1 LQESLPNISLKVL
14 EIQEFSLRLFRHE
27 VCFNNYKKGGRRML
41 GLRQKLSLGFGGL
54 LLIILIIGI
63 QSISHLTQLG
73 QSIDVILR
81 ENYRSVIAC
90 QEMEESLERTESGI
104 LFVLLGEKE
113 KGAEL
118 IQKNEAAFEKAL
130 QAELNNITLPE
141 EGRKA
146 HHLQDLFKR
155 YQATLHEM
163 QGTGTPIHQKQDTY
177 FSKLLPLFVQIKE
190 TADEILQM
198 NQKNMSDA
206 NNLARRSAASARR
219 QMYILLLAGMLVA
232 VGFVLFTG
240 RWILRPINRL
250 IRSAEEIKQGN
261 LELVVQSDSRDE
273 IGQLSEA
280 FNEMASALR
289 ESRRSDQT
297 RLMRIQRATEQTFNS
312 LPDAVAIVDP
322 GGKVDVATETARN
335 VFELKPGKQIRGLP
349 SRWMDE
355 IFTEALRTGRT
366 IVPRGEQRVI
376 QHFVNGEEHYF
387 RPEAIPILG
396 RDMQPTG
403 VVLVLR
409 DVTQERK
416 QEELKRGVI
425 STVSHQLKSPLTSI
439 RMAVHLLLE
448 EKIGS
453 LTPKQ
458 TELLVAAREDSDR
471 LHSILNNLL
480 DISRIESGKVEMNFR
495 KVSSHSMVFE
505 ALEPFQMDFKDR
517 NVTLGTELQ
526 DDLPEVWA
534 DTARMNHV
542 FANLLSNA
550 LRYTPPGGKVT
561 VLGKADEEWVQFSVS
576 DSGRGIPSQYL
587 ARIFEQFFRVPDQET
602 ETGAGLGLAI
612 VKEIVEAHGGT
623 VKVESRLGEGSTFTF
638 TLRRA
643 DRITG
648 GDSQR

>member
-1 LQESLPNISLKVL
+1 
-14 EIQEFSLRLFRHE
+14 
-27 VCFNNYKKGGRRML
+27 ML

-63 QSISHLTQLG
+63 QSINHLTQLG
-73 QSIDVILR
+73 PSIDVILR

-90 QEMEESLERTESGI
+90 QEMKEALERMDSGI
-104 LFVLLGEKE
+104 LFILLGEKE
-113 KGAEL
+113 KGTAL
-118 IQKNEAAFEKAL
+118 IQKSEAAFEKAL
-130 QAELNNITLPE
+130 QVELNNITLPE
-141 EGRKA
+141 EGKKA

-155 YQATLHEM
+155 YQGTLHEM
-163 QGTGTPIHQKQDTY
+163 QGVRMPVHRTRDTY
-177 FSKLLPLFVQIKE
+177 FSNLFTLFIQIKE

-206 NNLARRSAASARR
+206 NDLARRSAASAKR
-219 QMYILLLAGMLVA
+219 QMYVLLLAGMLVA
-232 VGFVLFTG
+232 VGFVLFTR
-240 RWILRPINRL
+240 RWILLPINRL

-273 IGQLSEA
+273 IGKLSEA

-297 RLMRIQRATEQTFNS
+297 RLTRMQRATEQTFNS

-322 GGKVDVATETARN
+322 AGKVEVTTETARN
-335 VFELKPGKQIRGLP
+335 VFGIKPGKQIQNLP
-349 SRWMDE
+349 LGWMGE
-355 IFTEALRTGRT
+355 IFSEAVRTGRT
-366 IVPRGEQRVI
+366 IVPRGEHRVI

-387 RPEAIPILG
+387 RPEAIPILD

-403 VVLVLR
+403 VIMVLQ

-425 STVSHQLKSPLTSI
+425 STVSHQLRSPLTSI

-495 KVSSHSMVFE
+495 KVSPHSMVFE
-505 ALEPFQMDFKDR
+505 ALEPFHADFKDR
-517 NVTLGTELQ
+517 GVTLATEVL

-534 DTARMNHV
+534 DTARIGHV

-550 LRYTPPGGKVT
+550 LRYTPPGGKVS
-561 VLGKADEEWVQFSVS
+561 VLGRADEEWVQFSVS
-576 DSGRGIPSQYL
+576 DTGRGIPDQYL

-623 VKVESRLGEGSTFTF
+623 VNAESRLGVGSTFTF

-643 DRITG
+643 DFASKEGTP
-648 GDSQR
+648 S

>member
-1 LQESLPNISLKVL
+1 
-14 EIQEFSLRLFRHE
+14 
-27 VCFNNYKKGGRRML
+27 ML

-73 QSIDVILR
+73 QSVDVILR

-90 QEMEESLERTESGI
+90 QEMEESLERMDSGT

-113 KGAEL
+113 EGTEL
-118 IQKNEAAFEKAL
+118 IQKNEAVFEKAL

-146 HHLQDLFKR
+146 HHLQDLFKQ

-163 QGTGTPIHQKQDTY
+163 QGIGTPVHQKRDAY
-177 FSKLLPLFVQIKE
+177 FNRLFPLFVQIKE

-206 NNLARRSAASARR
+206 NNLARHSAASAKR

-240 RWILRPINRL
+240 KWILRPIRRL
-250 IRSAEEIKQGN
+250 ISSAEEIKQGN

-280 FNEMASALR
+280 FNDMALALR

-297 RLMRIQRATEQTFNS
+297 RLTRIQRATEQTFNS
-312 LPDAVAIVDP
+312 LPDAVAIIDP

-366 IVPRGEQRVI
+366 IVPSGEQRVI

-403 VVLVLR
+403 VVLVLQ

-439 RMAVHLLLE
+439 RMAIHLLLE

-495 KVSSHSMVFE
+495 KVSPHSMVFE

-517 NVTLGTELQ
+517 NVMLGTELQ

-561 VLGKADEEWVQFSVS
+561 VLGKADEEWVQFSVA
-576 DSGRGIPSQYL
+576 DSGKGIPSQYL
-587 ARIFEQFFRVPDQET
+587 ARIFEQFFRVPDQGT

-643 DRITG
+643 DGITG
-648 GDSQR
+648 EDKGQ

>member
-1 LQESLPNISLKVL
+1 
-14 EIQEFSLRLFRHE
+14 
-27 VCFNNYKKGGRRML
+27 ML
-41 GLRQKLSLGFGGL
+41 GLRQKLSFGFGGL

-63 QSISHLTQLG
+63 QSINHLTHLG
-73 QSIDVILR
+73 PSIDVILR

-90 QEMEESLERTESGI
+90 QEMKEALERMDSGI

-113 KGAEL
+113 KGTEL
-118 IQKNEAAFEKAL
+118 LQRNEAAFKKAL
-130 QAELNNITLPE
+130 QVELDNITLPE
-141 EGRKA
+141 EGKKA

-163 QGTGTPIHQKQDTY
+163 QGIETPVHQKRDAY
-177 FSKLLPLFVQIKE
+177 FSRLLPLFVQIKE

-206 NNLARRSAASARR
+206 NDLARRSAASAKK
-219 QMYILLLAGMLVA
+219 QMYILLLAGMVVA

-240 RWILRPINRL
+240 KWIFRPINRL

-261 LELVVQSDSRDE
+261 LELVVQTDSRDE

-280 FNEMASALR
+280 FNEMAAGLR

-297 RLMRIQRATEQTFNS
+297 RLTRMQRATEQTFNS

-322 GGKVDVATETARN
+322 GGKVEVTTETARN
-335 VFELKPGKQIRGLP
+335 VFGIKSGKQIQSFPL
-349 SRWMDE
+349 RWMGE
-355 IFTEALRTGRT
+355 IFTEAVRTGRT
-366 IVPRGEQRVI
+366 IVPKGEQRVI

-387 RPEAIPILG
+387 RPEAIPILD

-403 VVLVLR
+403 VVLVLQ

-425 STVSHQLKSPLTSI
+425 STVSHQLKSPLTSL

-448 EKIGS
+448 ERLGP

-458 TELLVAAREDSDR
+458 AELLVAAREDSDR
-471 LHSILNNLL
+471 LHNILNNLL

-495 KVSSHSMVFE
+495 KISPRSLVFE
-505 ALEPFQMDFKDR
+505 AIEPFQMDFKDR
-517 NVTLGTELQ
+517 GVTLGTEIP

-561 VLGKADEEWVQFSVS
+561 VLGKADEEWVQFSVA
-576 DSGRGIPSQYL
+576 DTGKGIPNQYL
-587 ARIFEQFFRVPDQET
+587 TRIFEQFFQVPDQGAQ
-602 ETGAGLGLAI
+602 TGAGLGLAI

-623 VKVESRLGEGSTFTF
+623 IKVESRLGEGSTFSF
-638 TLRRA
+638 TLKRA
-643 DRITG
+643 DLA
-648 GDSQR
+648 SNEEVHS

>member
-1 LQESLPNISLKVL
+1 
-14 EIQEFSLRLFRHE
+14 
-27 VCFNNYKKGGRRML
+27 ML

-73 QSIDVILR
+73 QSIDIILR

-90 QEMEESLERTESGI
+90 QEMKESLERMDSGI

-113 KGAEL
+113 KGTEL
-118 IQKNEAAFEKAL
+118 IQKNEAAFERAL

-155 YQATLHEM
+155 YQVTLHEM
-163 QGTGTPIHQKQDTY
+163 QGLGTPVHQKRDAY
-177 FSKLLPLFVQIKE
+177 FSKLFTLFVQIKE

-261 LELVVQSDSRDE
+261 LELVVESDSRDE

-280 FNEMASALR
+280 FNEMALALR

-297 RLMRIQRATEQTFNS
+297 RLTRIQRATEQTFNS

-355 IFTEALRTGRT
+355 IFTEALRTGRM
-366 IVPRGEQRVI
+366 IMPKGEQRVI

-387 RPEAIPILG
+387 RPEAIPILD
-396 RDMQPTG
+396 RDIQPTG
-403 VVLVLR
+403 VVLVLQ

-439 RMAVHLLLE
+439 RMAIHLLLE
-448 EKIGS
+448 ERIGS

-458 TELLVAAREDSDR
+458 AELLVAAREDSDR

-495 KVSSHSMVFE
+495 KVSPHSMVFE

-561 VLGKADEEWVQFSVS
+561 VLGKTDEEWVRFSIS
-576 DSGRGIPSQYL
+576 DSGKGIPSQYL
-587 ARIFEQFFRVPDQET
+587 ARIFEQFFRVPDQGT

-643 DRITG
+643 DRVSEVN
-648 GDSQR
+648 SQT

>member
-1 LQESLPNISLKVL
+1 
-14 EIQEFSLRLFRHE
+14 
-27 VCFNNYKKGGRRML
+27 ML

-90 QEMEESLERTESGI
+90 QEMKESLERMDSGT

-113 KGAEL
+113 KGTEL
-118 IQKNEAAFEKAL
+118 IQKNEAVFEKAL

-141 EGRKA
+141 EGKKA
-146 HHLQDLFKR
+146 HHLQDLFKQ

-163 QGTGTPIHQKQDTY
+163 QGIETPVHQKRDAY
-177 FSKLLPLFVQIKE
+177 FSRLFSLFVQIKE

-206 NNLARRSAASARR
+206 NNLARRSAASAKK

-240 RWILRPINRL
+240 RWTLRPIRRL

-261 LELVVQSDSRDE
+261 LELVIERDSRDE

-280 FNEMASALR
+280 FNEMALALR

-297 RLMRIQRATEQTFNS
+297 RLARIQRATEQTFNS

-322 GGKVDVATETARN
+322 RGKVDVATETARN
-335 VFELKPGKQIRGLP
+335 VFGLKPGKQIRGLP

-366 IVPRGEQRVI
+366 IQPRGEQRVI

-403 VVLVLR
+403 VVLVLQ

-439 RMAVHLLLE
+439 RMAIHLLLE

-471 LHSILNNLL
+471 LHGILNNLL

-495 KVSSHSMVFE
+495 KVSPHSMVFE

-517 NVTLGTELQ
+517 NVTLGMELQ

-561 VLGKADEEWVQFSVS
+561 VLGKADEERVQFSVS
-576 DSGRGIPSQYL
+576 DSGKGIPSQYL
-587 ARIFEQFFRVPDQET
+587 ARIFEQFFRVPDQGA

-623 VKVESRLGEGSTFTF
+623 IKVESRVGEGSTFTF
-638 TLRRA
+638 TLKRA
-643 DRITG
+643 DLA
-648 GDSQR
+648 SNEEVHS

>member
-1 LQESLPNISLKVL
+1 
-14 EIQEFSLRLFRHE
+14 
-27 VCFNNYKKGGRRML
+27 ML

-54 LLIILIIGI
+54 LIIILIIGI

-73 QSIDVILR
+73 QSIDIILR

-90 QEMEESLERTESGI
+90 QEMEESLERMDSGT

-113 KGAEL
+113 EGTEL
-118 IQKNEAAFEKAL
+118 IQKNEAVFEKAL

-146 HHLQDLFKR
+146 HHLQDLFKQ

-163 QGTGTPIHQKQDTY
+163 QGIGTPVHQKRDAY
-177 FSKLLPLFVQIKE
+177 FNRLFPLFVQIKE

-206 NNLARRSAASARR
+206 NNLARHSAASAKR

-240 RWILRPINRL
+240 KWILRPIRRL
-250 IRSAEEIKQGN
+250 ISSAEEIKQGN

-280 FNEMASALR
+280 FNDMALALR

-297 RLMRIQRATEQTFNS
+297 RLTRIQRATEQTFNS
-312 LPDAVAIVDP
+312 LPDAVAIIDP

-366 IVPRGEQRVI
+366 IVPSGEQRVI

-403 VVLVLR
+403 VVLVLQ

-439 RMAVHLLLE
+439 RMAIHLLLE

-458 TELLVAAREDSDR
+458 AELLVAAREDSDR

-495 KVSSHSMVFE
+495 KVSPHSMVFE

-517 NVTLGTELQ
+517 NVMLGTELQ

-534 DTARMNHV
+534 DTARMSHV

-561 VLGKADEEWVQFSVS
+561 VLGKADEEWVQFSVA
-576 DSGRGIPSQYL
+576 DSGKGIPSQYL
-587 ARIFEQFFRVPDQET
+587 ARIFEQFFRVPDQGT

-643 DRITG
+643 DGITG
-648 GDSQR
+648 EDKGQ

>member
-1 LQESLPNISLKVL
+1 
-14 EIQEFSLRLFRHE
+14 
-27 VCFNNYKKGGRRML
+27 ML

-90 QEMEESLERTESGI
+90 QEMKESLERMDSGI

-113 KGAEL
+113 KGTEL
-118 IQKNEAAFEKAL
+118 LQKNEAAFEKAL

-141 EGRKA
+141 EGKKA

-163 QGTGTPIHQKQDTY
+163 QGMKTSANRQRDAY
-177 FSKLLPLFVQIKE
+177 FRKLFSLFVQIKE

-198 NQKNMSDA
+198 NQKSMSDA
-206 NNLARRSAASARR
+206 NNLARRSAASAKRR
-219 QMYILLLAGMLVA
+219 MYILLFAGMLVA

-273 IGQLSEA
+273 IGQLSVA

-297 RLMRIQRATEQTFNS
+297 RLTRIQRATEQTFNS

-349 SRWMDE
+349 SKWMDE

-366 IVPRGEQRVI
+366 IQPSGEQRVI

-403 VVLVLR
+403 VVLVLQ

-439 RMAVHLLLE
+439 RMAIHLLLE

-458 TELLVAAREDSDR
+458 MELLVAAREDSDR

-480 DISRIESGKVEMNFR
+480 DISRIESGKVQMNFQ
-495 KVSSHSMVFE
+495 KVSPHSMVFE

-517 NVTLGTELQ
+517 NVTLGMELQ

-550 LRYTPPGGKVT
+550 LRYTPPGGKVA

-587 ARIFEQFFRVPDQET
+587 ARIFEQFFRVPDQGA

-638 TLRRA
+638 TLKRA
-643 DRITG
+643 DLASKEEIH
-648 GDSQR
+648 S

>member
-1 LQESLPNISLKVL
+1 
-14 EIQEFSLRLFRHE
+14 
-27 VCFNNYKKGGRRML
+27 ML

-63 QSISHLTQLG
+63 QSIKHLTQLG
-73 QSIDVILR
+73 SSIDVILR

-90 QEMEESLERTESGI
+90 QEMKESLERMDSAI
-104 LFVLLGEKE
+104 LFILLGEKE
-113 KGAEL
+113 RGRAL
-118 IQKNEAAFEKAL
+118 VQKNEAVFEKAL
-130 QAELNNITLPE
+130 QVELNNITLPG
-141 EGRKA
+141 EGKKA
-146 HHLQDLFKR
+146 VLLQDLFKQ
-155 YQATLHEM
+155 YQATLQGM
-163 QGTGTPIHQKQDTY
+163 QKLKPSIRVQRDTY
-177 FSKLLPLFVQIKE
+177 FNKLLPLFVQIKE
-190 TADEILQM
+190 TADDILRM
-198 NQKNMSDA
+198 NQQNMSDA
-206 NNLARRSAASARR
+206 NEQARRSAALAER

-232 VGFVLFTG
+232 VGFVLFTR

-261 LELVVQSDSRDE
+261 LELVVQTDSRDE
-273 IGQLSEA
+273 IGQLSQT

-297 RLMRIQRATEQTFNS
+297 RLTRMQRATEQTFKS

-322 GGKVDVATETARN
+322 GGKVEVTTETARN
-335 VFELKPGKQIRGLP
+335 VFGIKPGKQIQNLP
-349 SRWMDE
+349 LRWMGE
-355 IFTEALRTGRT
+355 IFTEALRAGRT
-366 IVPRGEQRVI
+366 IRPSGEQRVI

-387 RPEAIPILG
+387 RPEAIPILD
-396 RDMQPTG
+396 RENEPTG
-403 VVLVLR
+403 VVLFLQ

-425 STVSHQLKSPLTSI
+425 STVSHQLRTPLTSI

-448 EKIGS
+448 EKIGT

-458 TELLVAAREDSDR
+458 VELLMAAREDSDR
-471 LHSILNNLL
+471 LHGILNNLL
-480 DISRIESGKVEMNFR
+480 DISRIESGKVQMNFQ
-495 KVSSHSMVFE
+495 KVSPHLMVFE

-534 DTARMNHV
+534 DSARIGHV

-550 LRYTPPGGKVT
+550 LRYTPPGGSVT

-576 DSGRGIPSQYL
+576 DTGKGIPSQYL
-587 ARIFEQFFRVPDQET
+587 PRIFEQFFRVPDQGT

-623 VKVESRLGEGSTFTF
+623 VKVESRLGEGSTFSF

-643 DRITG
+643 DKMIRE
-648 GDSQR
+648 DEEP

>member
-1 LQESLPNISLKVL
+1 
-14 EIQEFSLRLFRHE
+14 
-27 VCFNNYKKGGRRML
+27 ML

-54 LLIILIIGI
+54 LLIILMIGI
-63 QSISHLTQLG
+63 QSILHLTQLG
-73 QSIDVILR
+73 PAIDVILR
-81 ENYRSVIAC
+81 ENYHSVIAC
-90 QEMEESLERTESGI
+90 QEMKESLERMDSGI

-113 KGAEL
+113 KGIEL
-118 IQKNEAAFEKAL
+118 IQKNGVAFEKAL

-141 EGRKA
+141 EGKKA

-163 QGTGTPIHQKQDTY
+163 QGMKTSSPQQREAY
-177 FSKLLPLFVQIKE
+177 FSKLFSSFVQIKE

-206 NNLARRSAASARR
+206 NDLARRSAASAKK

-240 RWILRPINRL
+240 RWILRPIRRL

-261 LELVVQSDSRDE
+261 LELVIERDSRDE

-280 FNEMASALR
+280 FNEMALALR

-297 RLMRIQRATEQTFNS
+297 RLTRMQRATEQTFNS
-312 LPDAVAIVDP
+312 LPDAVAIVDS
-322 GGKVDVATETARN
+322 GGKVEVTTETARN
-335 VFELKPGKQIRGLP
+335 VFGIKSGKQIQSFPL
-349 SRWMDE
+349 RWMGE
-355 IFTEALRTGRT
+355 IFSEAVRTGRT
-366 IVPRGEQRVI
+366 IVPKGEQRVI

-387 RPEAIPILG
+387 RPEAIPILD

-403 VVLVLR
+403 VVLVLQ
-409 DVTQERK
+409 DVTQERR

-425 STVSHQLKSPLTSI
+425 STVSHQLKSPLTSL

-448 EKIGS
+448 ERLGP

-458 TELLVAAREDSDR
+458 AELLVAAREDSDR
-471 LHSILNNLL
+471 LHNILNNLL

-495 KVSSHSMVFE
+495 KISPRSLVFE
-505 ALEPFQMDFKDR
+505 AIEPFQMDFKDR
-517 NVTLGTELQ
+517 GVTLGTEIP

-561 VLGKADEEWVQFSVS
+561 VLGKADEGWVQFSVS
-576 DSGRGIPSQYL
+576 DTGKGIPSQYL
-587 ARIFEQFFRVPDQET
+587 PRIFEQFFQVPDQGAQ
-602 ETGAGLGLAI
+602 TGAGLGLAI

-623 VKVESRLGEGSTFTF
+623 IKVESRLGEGSTFTF
-638 TLRRA
+638 TLKRA
-643 DRITG
+643 DQASKEE
-648 GDSQR
+648 SQS